1 MTETKVLN
9 AQRLIALAD
18 AIGSYATDPT
28 IMSFAPGVHDALLD
42 SSDELRGAARRVLG
56 WD

>member
-18 AIGSYATDPT
+18 TIGSYATDPT